1 VINNPANKHVKMI
14 APFLIKN
21 SIWLGFKNIKGSHF
35 RPQPQLDARK
45 SNVCWIFD
53 THTVLKCLPQMA
65 LALKTLFLSANLLK
79 SKVEFLVT
87 HSTCPNHVKSFA
99 IESQPYIGN

>member
-14 APFLIKN
+14 ALFLIKN

-53 THTVLKCLPQMA
+53 TQACTEMPATDGLGVK
-65 LALKTLFLSANLLK
+65 
-79 SKVEFLVT
+79 KVISLRKFT
-87 HSTCPNHVKSFA
+87 
-99 IESQPYIGN
+99 